1 MHFFLNSDYF
11 RDIKWINMNNFWS
24 SFFGS
29 AVGTAVAFVV
39 SGILSLFI
47 FIGLLGSLGSAEE
60 ASQTAK
66 HIDNSILTLKLDY
79 EIPELTNE
87 DPFSGLSSGNLNFKK
102 SLGLSDIL
110 NSIKYAEKDEKIKG
124 IRLMLSDCPSG
135 VATLREIRNALINF
149 RSSGKFVYAYGD
161 VYSQK
166 AYYIASAADKIFMNP
181 QGEMNFMGLSAQF
194 ISFKGTLEKIGV
206 QAEIIR
212 PDSNKFK
219 SAVEP
224 FIYDK
229 MSDPNREQTSK
240 YLNSVWATYLE
251 DVSLSRKVSKD
262 RLNLIAD
269 QMLTAVAENAVS
281 EKLIDGLKYTDEFE
295 DELRNKI
302 GAEKDSKLNYL
313 NVEDYYKI
321 AERELE
327 STSDNKIAVVVAE
340 GEIVY
345 GKSSDGKIG
354 STGMSEAI
362 RKAASDDDIKAI
374 VLRVNSPG
382 GSALAS
388 EIIWREV
395 VRAKEKKPVIV
406 SMGNLAASGGYYI
419 SAPADVIVAEPVTLT
434 GSIGVFGILF
444 NAEKLLKEHIGLNTD
459 TVKTNAHS
467 DFGSGDRPLN
477 DFEKEVLRKNVN
489 NTYQT
494 FLKRVS
500 DGRKMTVKQVDE
512 IAQGRVWTGKDAK
525 ELKLVDEL
533 GGLDKAIE
541 IAAKKAEISDY
552 QIEYYPKEENALLRL
567 LGADPGEEMSK
578 KLMINIKKNLKLLKD
593 IETIQGLKGSQ
604 ARLPLV
610 LEIN

>member
-1 MHFFLNSDYF
+1 
-11 RDIKWINMNNFWS
+11 MNNFWS

-29 AVGTAVAFVV
+29 AIGTAVAFVV

-60 ASQTAK
+60 VGQTAK
-66 HIDNSILTLKLDY
+66 HVENSILTLKLDY
-79 EIPELTNE
+79 EIPELTSE
-87 DPFSGLSSGNLNFKK
+87 DPFSGFSSGNFNFKK
-102 SLGLSDIL
+102 SIGLSDIL
-110 NSIKYAEKDEKIKG
+110 NSIKYAKTDEKIKG
-124 IRLMLSDCPSG
+124 IRLLMSDCPSG
-135 VATLREIRNALINF
+135 VATLCEIRNALIDFKN
-149 RSSGKFVYAYGD
+149 SGKFIYAYGD
-161 VYSQK
+161 IYSQK
-166 AYYIASAADKIFMNP
+166 AYYVASAADKIYMNP
-181 QGEMNFMGLSAQF
+181 QGEMNFMGLSAKF
-194 ISFKGTLEKIGV
+194 ISIRGTLEKIGV
-206 QAEIIR
+206 KAEIIR

-229 MSDPNREQTSK
+229 MSDPNREQTSR
-240 YLNSVWATYLE
+240 YLNSVWSTYLD
-251 DVSLSRKVSKD
+251 DVSASRKINKD
-262 RLNLIAD
+262 RLNIIAD
-269 QMLTAVAENAVS
+269 EMLTSIAEVAVK
-281 EKLIDGLKYTDEFE
+281 EKLLDDLKYTDEF
-295 DELRNKI
+295 DEEIRTKI
-302 GAEKDSKLNYL
+302 GAEKETKLNYL

-321 AERELE
+321 AKQKLKGDSE
-327 STSDNKIAVVVAE
+327 NKIAVVVAE

-345 GKSSDGKIG
+345 GKGSDGQIG
-354 STGMSEAI
+354 STGMSESI
-362 RKAASDDDIKAI
+362 HKAAADKDIKAI

-388 EIIWREV
+388 EIIWRAV
-395 VRAKEKKPVIV
+395 VKAKEKKPVIV

-467 DFGSGDRPLN
+467 DFGSGERPLN
-477 DFEKEVLRKNVN
+477 EFEREVLRKNVN

-500 DGRKMTVKQVDE
+500 DGRKLTIKQVDE

-533 GGLDKAIE
+533 GGLDKALE

-552 QIEYYPKEENALLRL
+552 EIEYFPKEENPILKII
-567 LGADPGEEMSK
+567 GADPGEEMSK
-578 KLMINIKKNLKLLKD
+578 KLLVQLKKELKVIGDIQKIKN
-593 IETIQGLKGSQ
+593 LKGSQ
-604 ARLPLV
+604 VRLSVL